1 MTICLFFK
9 KKNAGAARRESETA
23 KGKIGMEL
31 CLPSESEL
39 LEEKKQRGKT
49 GKAYQTGFQIT
60 EVIPS
65 VIDSPIAT
73 YRISV
78 GSSWEGNYKGEETRR
93 EMDRGSERKR
103 ARCVGRS
110 GKEERNRKI
119 TEKADVKKK
128 KGNGTLRK
136 VVLSTRIQLDDRE
149 INWLL
154 SDRSLLYDCYYGRIC
169 QSSREIRV

>member
-9 KKNAGAARRESETA
+9 RGIPARHESETA

-31 CLPSESEL
+31 CPPSESEL
-39 LEEKKQRGKT
+39 LEEKKQWGKT

-78 GSSWEGNYKGEETRR
+78 GSSWEGNYKREERCER
-93 EMDRGSERKR
+93 WSEGAKESERD
-103 ARCVGRS
+103 VWGRN
-110 GKEERNRKI
+110 GREEQNRKI
-119 TEKADVKKK
+119 TEKADEEKKEMVYYE
-128 KGNGTLRK
+128 KG
-136 VVLSTRIQLDDRE
+136 
-149 INWLL
+149 
-154 SDRSLLYDCYYGRIC
+154 RSFHSYTAG
-169 QSSREIRV
+169 

>member
-9 KKNAGAARRESETA
+9 KRNAGAARERDGQRKDWHGIVSAERER
-23 KGKIGMEL
+23 IVRR
-31 CLPSESEL
+31 
-39 LEEKKQRGKT
+39 KKQGKT

-78 GSSWEGNYKGEETRR
+78 GSSWEGNYKGRR
-93 EMDRGSERKR
+93 DAARDGPRERKK
-103 ARCVGRS
+103 ASEMCG
-110 GKEERNRKI
+110 EERERETKQKDNR
-119 TEKADVKKK
+119 ENGWKK
-128 KGNGTLRK
+128 KGNGILRK
-136 VVLSTRIQLDDRE
+136 VVLSTRVQLDDQG

-154 SDRSLLYDCYYGRIC
+154 SARSLLYDCYYSRIC

>member
-1 MTICLFFK
+1 MPT
-9 KKNAGAARRESETA
+9 RRESETA

-31 CLPSESEL
+31 CPPSESEL
-39 LEEKKQRGKT
+39 LEEKKSNRGKT

-78 GSSWEGNYKGEETRR
+78 GLSWEGNYKGEETRR

-103 ARCVGRS
+103 ARCVGEVARERGSKQKDNGES
-110 GKEERNRKI
+110 GWRRR
-119 TEKADVKKK
+119 KKK
-128 KGNGTLRK
+128 RKRYITKGRSFCPYTAR
-136 VVLSTRIQLDDRE
+136 LSRD
-149 INWLL
+149 
-154 SDRSLLYDCYYGRIC
+154 
-169 QSSREIRV
+169 

>member
-1 MTICLFFK
+1 MQT
-9 KKNAGAARRESETA
+9 RRESETA

-31 CLPSESEL
+31 CPPSESEL

-78 GSSWEGNYKGEETRR
+78 GSSWEGNYKGEETGAR
-93 EMDRGSERKR
+93 ERDGRERKKASEMCGGGGEEERVRGTKQKDNGGSE
-103 ARCVGRS
+103 
-110 GKEERNRKI
+110 
-119 TEKADVKKK
+119 
-128 KGNGTLRK
+128 
-136 VVLSTRIQLDDRE
+136 
-149 INWLL
+149 
-154 SDRSLLYDCYYGRIC
+154 
-169 QSSREIRV
+169 